1 MEEMPK
7 YKLEGAKPLILG
19 IDPGPKGKG
28 SGIVQ
33 YSDGRVFNPGQVEP
47 IDILRGL
54 YGKGPDVAV
63 IEMVSSYGMAVGMS
77 TFETLIEAGRI
88 IEKLLTRGV
97 ACYLVPR
104 IKIKM
109 VMCGTA
115 QAKDANVRA
124 SILAR
129 FAASGGG
136 ATPQI
141 GTKKDPGPLYGCS
154 KHQWPALCAAMW
166 FELAGPERGEDVEVY
181 RYTEESWME
190 WTT

>member
-7 YKLEGAKPLILG
+7 YKIEGAKPLILG

-33 YSDGRVFNPGQVEP
+33 YSDGRVLHPDQVEP
-47 IDILRGL
+47 KDIDW
-54 YGKGPDVAV
+54 YGADIAV

-88 IEKLLTRGV
+88 MDKLLTRGV

-109 VMCGTA
+109 VLCGTA
-115 QAKDANVRA
+115 QAKDPNVRA

-154 KHQWPALCAAMW
+154 KHQWPALGAALWYEM
-166 FELAGPERGEDVEVY
+166 AGPERGEDVEEY

-190 WTT
+190 WTTRV